1 MANKNPRL
9 SQMALDNSSFV
20 DFIENK
26 LMKLIDAYQ
35 AKHSRPVYTMSFGYT
50 SHPIPAVAAKAMSD
64 YSLGL
69 AQARTYSSYEP
80 VTGNEALKHALA
92 QRYQQKF
99 SVTIEADSLFITDG
113 AQLVCSAIQELFDQ
127 ESLVAV
133 QDPGYPAFIEGIK
146 LTGRRYLSLPFYEEN
161 GFIPKP
167 PKEKVDVLC
176 LCFPNNPTGQS
187 ATFEQL
193 QAFVDY
199 ALENQAVIIFDATY
213 QSFITTENI
222 PRSIYE
228 IDGAN
233 RCAIEISS
241 FSKEAS
247 FTGLRVGW
255 CIIPKTLMIK
265 DAKENELHKMWSMQ
279 HQIKYWGPSNVAQ
292 RGALALL
299 SEQGQQESQAIVD
312 YYLQNAVLLRQGL
325 ERLGLLCFGAID
337 NPYIWVKVISG
348 MDEWEFFEYLM
359 HHTGL
364 VGTPGSMFGS
374 AGTGYLRLSAFGSR
388 EEIVKA
394 VDNLPVSFPH
404 NVGE

>member
-1 MANKNPRL
+1 MADKNPLL
-9 SQMALDNSSFV
+9 SQMSADNASFV

-26 LMKLIDAYQ
+26 LMKIIEAYQ

-50 SHPIPAVAAKAMSD
+50 SHPLPATAAKAMSD

-69 AQARTYSSYEP
+69 GEAETYSSYEP
-80 VTGNEALKHALA
+80 VTGNEDLKQALVN
-92 QRYQQKF
+92 RYQQKF
-99 SVTIEADSLFITDG
+99 SVSLDVDEIFITDG
-113 AQLVCSAIQELFDQ
+113 AQLVCSAIQELFAQ
-127 ESLVAV
+127 ESIVAL

-146 LTGRRYLSLPFYEEN
+146 LTGRRYLSLPCYEEN

-213 QSFITTENI
+213 QSFISTPNI
-222 PRSIYE
+222 PQSIYE
-228 IDGAN
+228 IEGAKN
-233 RCAIEISS
+233 CAIEISS

-255 CIIPKTLMIK
+255 CIIPKTLTIK
-265 DAKENELHKMWSMQ
+265 DSKENELHKMWSMQ

-312 YYLQNAVLLRQGL
+312 YYLQNAALLRQGL
-325 ERLGLLCFGAID
+325 ESLGLSCFGAID

-348 MDEWEFFEYLM
+348 MDEWKFFEYLM

-364 VGTPGSMFGS
+364 VGTPGSMFGL

-388 EEIVKA
+388 NEIEMA
-394 VDNLPVSFPH
+394 VNNLPESFS
-404 NVGE
+404 NEMG

>member
-1 MANKNPRL
+1 MANKNPLL
-9 SQMALDNSSFV
+9 SQMSSDNSSFV

-26 LMKLIDAYQ
+26 LMKIIKAYQ
-35 AKHSRPVYTMSFGYT
+35 EKHSRPVYTMSFGYT
-50 SHPIPAVAAKAMSD
+50 SHPLPATAVKAMSD

-69 AQARTYSSYEP
+69 GEAETYTSYEP
-80 VTGNEALKHALA
+80 VTGNNELKQALTN
-92 QRYQQKF
+92 RYQQKF
-99 SVTIEADSLFITDG
+99 TVALDVDEIFITDG
-113 AQLVCSAIQELFDQ
+113 AQLICSAIQELFSQD
-127 ESLVAV
+127 SVIAL

-146 LTGRRYLSLPFYEEN
+146 LTGRRYLSLPCYEEN

-167 PKEKVDVLC
+167 PKEKVDILC

-213 QSFITTENI
+213 QSFISTENI

-228 IDGAN
+228 IEGAKK
-233 RCAIEISS
+233 CAIEISS

-265 DAKENELHKMWSMQ
+265 DSKENELHKMWSMQ
-279 HQIKYWGPSNVAQ
+279 HQIKYWGPSNIAQ

-299 SEQGQQESQAIVD
+299 SEEGQQESQAIVD
-312 YYLQNAVLLRQGL
+312 YYLQNAKLLRQGL
-325 ERLGLLCFGAID
+325 KSLGLRCFGAVD
-337 NPYIWVKVISG
+337 NPYLWVKVIAE

-364 VGTPGSMFGS
+364 VGTPGSMFGL

-388 EEIVKA
+388 EEIVRA
-394 VDNLPVSFPH
+394 MNNLPASFPDEI
-404 NVGE
+404 G

>member
-1 MANKNPRL
+1 MANKNPLL
-9 SQMALDNSSFV
+9 SQMSSDNSSFV

-26 LMKLIDAYQ
+26 LMKIIDAYQ
-35 AKHSRPVYTMSFGYT
+35 ATHDRPVYTMSFGYT
-50 SHPIPAVAAKAMSD
+50 SHPLPATAVKAMSD

-69 AQARTYSSYEP
+69 GETKTYTSYEP
-80 VTGNEALKHALA
+80 VTGNDNLKQALA
-92 QRYQQKF
+92 NRYQQNF
-99 SVTIEADSLFITDG
+99 LVSLEADEIFITDG

-127 ESLVAV
+127 ESMVAL

-146 LTGRRYLSLPFYEEN
+146 LTGRRYLSLPCYEEN

-167 PKEKVDVLC
+167 PKEKVDILC

-213 QSFITTENI
+213 QSFISRKNI
-222 PRSIYE
+222 PQSIYE
-228 IDGAN
+228 IKRAKE
-233 RCAIEISS
+233 CAIEISS

-255 CIIPKTLMIK
+255 CIVPKMLKIQDTEE
-265 DAKENELHKMWSMQ
+265 DELHKMWSMQ

-299 SEQGQQESQAIVD
+299 SEQGQQESQTIVD
-312 YYLQNAVLLRQGL
+312 YYLDNAKMLRQGL
-325 ERLGLLCFGAID
+325 EELGLTCFGAID
-337 NPYIWVKVISG
+337 NPYIWVKVMTG
-348 MDEWEFFEYLM
+348 MDEWKFFKYLM
-359 HHTGL
+359 HQTGL
-364 VGTPGSMFGS
+364 VGTPGSMFGL

-388 EEIVKA
+388 NEIERA
-394 VDNLPVSFPH
+394 VNHLPESFSD
-404 NVGE
+404 EME

>member
-1 MANKNPRL
+1 MAKKNPLL
-9 SQMALDNSSFV
+9 SQMSADNTSFV
-20 DFIENK
+20 NFIEHK
-26 LMKLIDAYQ
+26 LMKIIKAYQ
-35 AKHSRPVYTMSFGYT
+35 TKHSRPIYTMSFGYT
-50 SHPIPAVAAKAMSD
+50 RHPLPAHAAKAMSD

-69 AQARTYSSYEP
+69 GEPETYSSYEP
-80 VTGNEALKHALA
+80 VTGNKDLKQALTT
-92 QRYQQKF
+92 RYQQRF
-99 SVTIEADSLFITDG
+99 SVVLEADELFITDG
-113 AQLVCSAIQELFDQ
+113 AQLVCSAIQELFSH
-127 ESLVAV
+127 ESIVAL

-146 LTGRRYLSLPFYEEN
+146 LSGRRYLSLPCDEKN
-161 GFIPKP
+161 GFIPQP
-167 PKEKVDVLC
+167 PQEKVDILC

-199 ALENQAVIIFDATY
+199 ALKNQAVIIFDATY
-213 QSFITTENI
+213 QSFIKTKNI

-228 IDGAN
+228 IDGAKN
-233 RCAIEISS
+233 CAIEISS

-255 CIIPKTLMIK
+255 CIIPKTLMIN
-265 DAKENELHKMWSMQ
+265 DSKENELHKMWSMQ

-312 YYLQNAVLLRQGL
+312 YYLQNAALLRQGL
-325 ERLGLLCFGAID
+325 ENLGLKCFGAID
-337 NPYIWVKVISG
+337 NPYVWVKIISG

-364 VGTPGSMFGS
+364 IGTPGSMFGV

-388 EEIVKA
+388 DEITRA
-394 VDNLPVSFPH
+394 MNHLPSAFP
-404 NVGE
+404 NEVR